1 MPIGTQGLQEVTA
14 IPMAAI
20 KTLTKTRKSH
30 IREANTRQIIQA
42 AEALFSEKG
51 FNGTSTQEIADKA
64 GLPKA
69 NVHYYFKTKRD
80 LYMVVLQDILDAWMH
95 DADIFQTSSDPE
107 EVFRQYIQAK
117 MQHSFSRPK
126 GSKVWAMEIIQ
137 GGPVMGKEIQ
147 KALVSWDKLVKQKIQ
162 SWIDEDLI
170 QAVNPQSL
178 LNMIWSSTQYYA
190 DYDYQ
195 IRALNGNKKLSMAQR
210 QQATDDVTQM
220 ILNGI
225 MKKV

>member
-42 AEALFSEKG
+42 AEALFAEKG

>member
-1 MPIGTQGLQEVTA
+1 MP
-14 IPMAAI
+14 AI
-20 KTLTKTRKSH
+20 KTPTKTRKSH

-42 AEALFSEKG
+42 AEALFAEKG

-95 DADIFQTSSDPE
+95 DADIFKTSSDPE

-162 SWIDEDLI
+162 SWIDEGLI

-195 IRALNGNKKLSMAQR
+195 IRALNGNKKLSVAQR

-225 MKKV
+225 MIQA

>member
-1 MPIGTQGLQEVTA
+1 MTA
-14 IPMAAI
+14 
-20 KTLTKTRKSH
+20 TKTPVKARKSH
-30 IREANTRQIIQA
+30 IREANTRQIILA
-42 AEALFSEKG
+42 AEALFAEKG
-51 FNGTSTQEIADKA
+51 FNGTSTQEVADRA

-95 DADIFQTSSDPE
+95 DADIFKTSSDPE
-107 EVFRQYIQAK
+107 EVFRQYIKAK

-147 KALVSWDKLVKQKIQ
+147 KALVSWDKLVRQKIQ
-162 SWIDEDLI
+162 GWIDEELI

-195 IRALNGNKKLSMAQR
+195 IRALNGNKKLSVSQR
-210 QQATDDVTQM
+210 QQAIEDVTQM

-225 MKKV
+225 MK

>member
-1 MPIGTQGLQEVTA
+1 MP
-14 IPMAAI
+14 AI

-42 AEALFSEKG
+42 AEALFAEKG

-95 DADIFQTSSDPE
+95 DADIFKTSSDPE

-162 SWIDEDLI
+162 SWIDEGLI

-195 IRALNGNKKLSMAQR
+195 IRALNGNKKLSAAQR

-225 MKKV
+225 MKKM